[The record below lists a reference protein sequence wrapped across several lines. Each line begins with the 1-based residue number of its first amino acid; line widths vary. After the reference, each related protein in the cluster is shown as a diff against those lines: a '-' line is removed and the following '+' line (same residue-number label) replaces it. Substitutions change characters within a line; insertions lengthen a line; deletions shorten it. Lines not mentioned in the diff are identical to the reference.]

1 MLYFKYIGCWLKMRA
16 CLVYSEFNV
25 LFPVCG
31 LCITRGSRGGM
42 QEGESEK
49 WEDAVAGW
57 PMGGTMKTCLDC
69 TARFC
74 TCVCVYHLLVEPDRY
89 KIFKAHTDI

>member
-1 MLYFKYIGCWLKMRA
+1 MHYFKYISCRLKTCA

-49 WEDAVAGW
+49 
-57 PMGGTMKTCLDC
+57 
-69 TARFC
+69 
-74 TCVCVYHLLVEPDRY
+74 
-89 KIFKAHTDI
+89 